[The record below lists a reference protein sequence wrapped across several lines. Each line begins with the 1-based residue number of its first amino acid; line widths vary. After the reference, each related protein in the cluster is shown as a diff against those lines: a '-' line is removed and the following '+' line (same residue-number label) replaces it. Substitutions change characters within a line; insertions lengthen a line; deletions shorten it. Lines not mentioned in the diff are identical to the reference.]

1 MNKPDPFS
9 NLRIVL
15 SHTSHPGNIGAAA
28 RSMKTMGLSNLY
40 LVEPRYFP
48 DPAAEARA
56 SGAIDVLNDAK
67 VCATLEEALEGAAL
81 VAGLTARRRDVGPED
96 YTLREAAPELAERAR
111 TQPVVLLFGNETSGL
126 SNAEMDKCQMR
137 VSIPTNPEYSSLN
150 LGSAVQVVSYE
161 LRMALLGNDIQPEE
175 PAEELATSEEM
186 EGFFRHLEQT
196 LYRTEF
202 LDPRYPKKLMS
213 RLRRMFSRARPRKD
227 EANILRGILT
237 AVDKSIEK

>member
-28 RSMKTMGLSNLY
+28 RSMKTMGLSRLY
-40 LVEPRYFP
+40 LVAPRYFP
-48 DPAAEARA
+48 DPAAAARA
-56 SGAIDVLNDAK
+56 SGAIDVLNGAR
-67 VCATLEEALEGAAL
+67 VCATLDEALEGAAL

-96 YTLREAAPELAERAR
+96 YALREAAAELATRAR
-111 TQPVVLLFGNETSGL
+111 AQPVALLFGNETSGL
-126 SNAEMDKCQMR
+126 SNAELGKCQMR
-137 VSIPTNPEYSSLN
+137 VSIPANPDYSSLN
-150 LGSAVQVVSYE
+150 LGSAVQVAAYE
-161 LRMALLGNDIQPEE
+161 LRLALLGNEAQPEE
-175 PAEELATSEEM
+175 IAEDLATSEEM
-186 EGFFRHLEQT
+186 EGFYRHLEQT

-213 RLRRMFSRARPRKD
+213 RLRRLFARAHPRKD

-237 AVDKSIEK
+237 AVDKAIKS

>member
-9 NLRIVL
+9 NLRFVL

-28 RSMKTMGLSNLY
+28 RAMKTMGMSSLI

-56 SGAIDVLNDAK
+56 SGALDVLEGAR
-67 VCATLEEALEGAAL
+67 VCATLDEALEGSAL
-81 VAGLTARRRDVGPED
+81 VAGFTARKRDVGPGD

-111 TQPVVLLFGNETSGL
+111 SQPVALLFGNETSGL
-126 SNAEMDKCQMR
+126 SNAEMDRCQMR
-137 VSIPTNPEYSSLN
+137 VSIPSNPVYSSLN
-150 LGSAVQVVSYE
+150 LGSAVQVAAYE
-161 LRMALLGNDIQPEE
+161 LRMALLEEAVPSEE
-175 PAEELATSEEM
+175 PAEVLATSDEM
-186 EGFFRHLEQT
+186 EGFYRHLEQT

-202 LDPRYPKKLMS
+202 LDPAQPKKLMS
-213 RLRRMFSRARPRKD
+213 RLRRMFARARPRKD

-237 AVDKSIEK
+237 AVDKAISR